1 MPFLTP
7 TGRGDH
13 YLHRAAA
20 LHGADY
26 ADEPATIPQ
35 TCELIA
41 SSRRFL
47 TVSRRLLAPEP
58 VVADTR
64 GTRGVLCWKPI
75 RDCWKPFRDRL
86 TVAPQAG
93 ASRILGTGVPSSEQ
107 EAGAPSATEHVRRL
121 NFRPTGE
128 DMLPEPDLR
137 SDDVDGFRLHVC
149 RRLVA
154 ALGRTEEDN
163 IDHAYAPYEIS
174 AGQDAFDAL
183 RARFLAYLTG
193 NWDGMARSYGRLED
207 DASRKLFVDL
217 LLFRVLGCRH
227 VRLDSNTPAYWE
239 GRRQAEALPVEPS
252 SFADIPG
259 GAYLHH
265 FLLPHKER
273 TLRLGCLQANIFFTF
288 LLRQYF
294 FDRDGVNIQPEA
306 GDNVVDAGACFGDT
320 AVGFA
325 EAVGETGHVYSF
337 DPLAAHQQIVRHNI
351 KQNNLSNTTVFSHG
365 RCSTASP
372 RPAVLA
378 RPKSSSSARSQTHS
392 RIRAPLRRYNAGVR
406 TSASYAARSSTR
418 ATMSSQRERKAVTQS
433 GSKCRPA
440 SAST

>member
-1 MPFLTP
+1 
-7 TGRGDH
+7 
-13 YLHRAAA
+13 
-20 LHGADY
+20 
-26 ADEPATIPQ
+26 
-35 TCELIA
+35 
-41 SSRRFL
+41 
-47 TVSRRLLAPEP
+47 
-58 VVADTR
+58 
-64 GTRGVLCWKPI
+64 
-75 RDCWKPFRDRL
+75 
-86 TVAPQAG
+86 
-93 ASRILGTGVPSSEQ
+93 
-107 EAGAPSATEHVRRL
+107 
-121 NFRPTGE
+121 
-128 DMLPEPDLR
+128 MLPEPDLR

-163 IDHAYAPYEIS
+163 IDHAYPPYEIS

-273 TLRLGCLQANIFFTF
+273 TLRLDCLQANIFFTF

-294 FDRDGVNIQPEA
+294 
-306 GDNVVDAGACFGDT
+306 
-320 AVGFA
+320 
-325 EAVGETGHVYSF
+325 
-337 DPLAAHQQIVRHNI
+337 L
-351 KQNNLSNTTVFSHG
+351 TVME
-365 RCSTASP
+365 CA
-372 RPAVLA
+372 
-378 RPKSSSSARSQTHS
+378 
-392 RIRAPLRRYNAGVR
+392 
-406 TSASYAARSSTR
+406 
-418 ATMSSQRERKAVTQS
+418 SSQKLGITW
-433 GSKCRPA
+433 
-440 SAST
+440 